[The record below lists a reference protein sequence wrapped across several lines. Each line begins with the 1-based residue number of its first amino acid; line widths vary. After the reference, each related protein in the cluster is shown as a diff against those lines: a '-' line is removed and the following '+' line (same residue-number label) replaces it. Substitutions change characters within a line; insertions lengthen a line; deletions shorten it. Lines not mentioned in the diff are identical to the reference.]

1 MAKSFKEVLN
11 KRIKKKKKKQNIE
24 QKKRENIVCIMRM
37 REKKN
42 EI

>member
-11 KRIKKKKKKQNIE
+11 KRIKKKKKNRE
-24 QKKRENIVCIMRM
+24 YRAKKRENIVCIMRM